1 MNDAVAMTGKF
12 SVESTEILRA
22 WTEKAERQ
30 IFVIAEIGINHNG
43 DIDLAKQMIDLA
55 AEVGSDAVKFQ
66 KRTLDVVYT
75 REFLDSPRESPFG
88 DTQRAQKEGLEFGE
102 SEYDIID
109 SYCHEKG
116 IEWFASAWDI
126 ESQHF
131 LRKYDLTYNKI
142 ASATLTHVQ
151 LLNEVAAERKLTFIS
166 TGMADYTDISRAVEI
181 FYEHDCPFVLMHC
194 VSTYPTPEED
204 LNLRMIGT
212 LRERYGCPVGY
223 SGHEVSVSPSVIAAM
238 QGALAIER
246 HFTLNRAMYG
256 SDQPASLETEAFR
269 RLVKILHKI
278 PVVLGDGIK
287 RFDAEEKAVAG
298 KLRYWESSD

>member
-1 MNDAVAMTGKF
+1 MTGKF
-12 SVESTEILRA
+12 SVESAEILRA

-30 IFVIAEIGINHNG
+30 IFVIGEIGINHNG

-88 DTQRAQKEGLEFGE
+88 DTQRAQKGGLEFGE
-102 SEYDIID
+102 YEYDIID
-109 SYCHEKG
+109 SYCNEKG

-126 ESQHF
+126 ESQRF

-181 FYEHDCPFVLMHC
+181 FYENDCPFVLMHC

-204 LNLRMIGT
+204 LNLRMIGS

-287 RFDAEEKAVAG
+287 RFDAERERLQENLDIGNRVINPVST
-298 KLRYWESSD
+298 E